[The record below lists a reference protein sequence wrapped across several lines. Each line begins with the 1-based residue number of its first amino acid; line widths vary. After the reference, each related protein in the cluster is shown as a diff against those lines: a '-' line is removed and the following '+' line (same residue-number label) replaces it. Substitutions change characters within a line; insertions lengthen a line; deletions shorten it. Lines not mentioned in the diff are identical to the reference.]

1 MPHPA
6 ICRLMSRYGPVCFG
20 DFITGQPTP
29 RPEGDLLAER
39 RARAVLDFVNRFAPP
54 GRQFKTMEE
63 VAADRSL
70 FGAVLDEELRLRD
83 RAKEMKKFRYSYERE
98 KKRWE
103 DFDGELDW
111 VAAAIMTFRKF
122 GYEGLAD
129 PDRIPDSER
138 HKSQY

>member
-1 MPHPA
+1 MIHPA
-6 ICRLMSRYGPVCFG
+6 IRRLVSCRGPVCFG
-20 DFITGQPTP
+20 DVTSGQPTP
-29 RPEGDLLAER
+29 KPDGDLLAER
-39 RARAVLDFVNRFAPP
+39 RVRAVLDFVNRFAPP

-70 FGAVLDEELRLRD
+70 FGTTSDEEQRLWQRARD
-83 RAKEMKKFRYSYERE
+83 MKPYQYSHERE

-103 DFDGELDW
+103 DFTAERAW
-111 VAAAIMTFRKF
+111 VAAAIMTFRRF

-129 PDRIPDSER
+129 PDGISDSER